1 MQAID
6 KINFYISLFMTLEEN
21 PERILT
27 EVYTDNP
34 DNFLTRI
41 IESSKELTDE
51 LIEVHDLQDDLY
63 QILIPFLQEILV
75 GKELVYDKN
84 SYPSPIQIFDAN
96 REIGRLNIF
105 EHTYTVIPHEDFQ
118 KEEQKLAKLEA
129 DNQQNISDIEKFE
142 GYQTDLLSYGE
153 TTFKKMK
160 IIFRRKHYKNQVKS
174 KYKSYLDLSLDL
186 EQALISQRLLIERV
200 QQGLKPYEDMQYEI
214 ANIFGNK
221 YGYQI
226 IREDSY

>member
-63 QILIPFLQEILV
+63 RILIPYLQEIID
-75 GKELVYDKN
+75 GKEFIYDKN
-84 SYPSPIQIFDAN
+84 SYPSPIHIFDNN

-105 EHTYTVIPHEDFQ
+105 EHTYTVIPHEDYQ
-118 KEEQKLAKLEA
+118 QEELKLAKLEEE
-129 DNQQNISDIEKFE
+129 NKQNVSDIEKFE
-142 GYQTDLLSYGE
+142 GYQTDLLSYGD
-153 TTFKKMK
+153 TAFKKMK
-160 IIFRRKHYKNQVKS
+160 IMLRRKHYKNKIKS
-174 KYKSYLDLSLDL
+174 KYKSLLELSLDL
-186 EQALISQRLLIERV
+186 EQALISQRLLLERV

-226 IREDSY
+226 IREDAY